1 MYTLNITNNFP
12 DTITMSGNG
21 SINSG
26 DSGSVEKLGNL
37 TITIP
42 GVGQARL
49 FDLGEKKL
57 PGYDFPKE
65 TWGVLL
71 RYQTIE
77 TYYRYEGGG
86 ELKLVIDEYGSITV
100 STTNGNMINVSLPEL
115 TIATSDD

>member
-26 DSGSVEKLGNL
+26 DSGSVEKLGDL

-42 GVGQARL
+42 GRGEARL
-49 FDLGEKKL
+49 FDLGENKL
-57 PGYDFPKE
+57 PGYSLPKQ

-71 RYQTIE
+71 RYLTTE
-77 TYYRYEGGG
+77 VYYRYEGGG
-86 ELKLVIDEYGSITV
+86 EMSLTIDEYGSISA
-100 STTNGNMINVSLPEL
+100 STSNGEMIRVKLPEL
-115 TIATSDD
+115 SVEHES